1 MTLNDILMNN
11 LGSAYA
17 ESKGLIKKEKVNKF
31 KAFYESNKASK
42 KLDLMVRGESF
53 KSTINEV
60 INYTRGFGEAEALAA
75 PAKKGNVLEGI
86 KNAVIAI
93 CQKILKFLAEFF
105 NIGYEAKINNMLKA
119 CDKLNTSLEKVD
131 ADVVIKVPKV
141 YAEENARNTL
151 NDTLRAARDSY
162 NAILDYYGEEKVVA
176 GAKLSDDFSLDKVI
190 SEINEIFTSIKEG
203 TALTDVTRDKLPLVL
218 GSIKIFGKE
227 MLELVKVCKIA
238 KEKTSRVLKDVKKSK
253 DVNHRVL
260 KDSNDLFS
268 QINFSRIII
277 NGVHKFS
284 IDILTKITKE
294 ITKGTKNIEKHNK
307 KMEKS
312 AEKAQKTAN
321 TLDKVV
327 SKFKK

>member
-75 PAKKGNVLEGI
+75 PAKKENVLEGI

-119 CDKLNTSLEKVD
+119 CDKLEKALVNVDPNRTIKVYRFYADNGARDNLINAMRGMREGYNEILSTLEEATFNEGGLMDNDVFAKAAELIGKTRD
-131 ADVVIKVPKV
+131 AITNNEMYVSVAFADLPPVIKNIR
-141 YAEENARNTL
+141 E
-151 NDTLRAARDSY
+151 
-162 NAILDYYGEEKVVA
+162 
-176 GAKLSDDFSLDKVI
+176 
-190 SEINEIFTSIKEG
+190 
-203 TALTDVTRDKLPLVL
+203 
-218 GSIKIFGKE
+218 FGKE
-227 MLELVKVCKIA
+227 MLELVEVNKKAKAAVNKALAKANKSDSVDKI
-238 KEKTSRVLKDVKKSK
+238 VLNKLNAS
-253 DVNHRVL
+253 
-260 KDSNDLFS
+260 F
-268 QINFSRIII
+268 
-277 NGVHKFS
+277 
-284 IDILTKITKE
+284 
-294 ITKGTKNIEKHNK
+294 KGTKLSRIMNDIMIKAGIDGIKVMTKELAAGSKNPTKFDKKQDKRQERTKKNFEMIEKHMTK
-307 KMEKS
+307 KRK
-312 AEKAQKTAN
+312 
-321 TLDKVV
+321 
-327 SKFKK
+327 